1 MTNIANDTETAKRA
15 RAAAA
20 LLLEAGDRLIA
31 SPLSLPSQ
39 NYKVVLGVYSWWR
52 LVNRTSAAVLLL
64 LDNGYTA
71 PEVAPLM
78 RNVFNH
84 AYAINWLVDNG
95 EAAVDAVVSVGAD
108 ERESLQG
115 WLERTGWAIAAQYR
129 AEIDAHKAANPE
141 PVRDATAEAL
151 HKRLK
156 SELGNVSL
164 MLERYGSAD
173 IYPVYKHFSGL
184 SHTSVQTA
192 SAYLEQDANSGE
204 VQVRSTATD
213 LGYADVI
220 QLTIALLQAAH
231 VFSPLL
237 DGDPLRATVDQALTS
252 LGLESLDLVPTRTP

>member
-1 MTNIANDTETAKRA
+1 MTELTDDEKTAERA
-15 RAAAA
+15 RAAAS
-20 LLLEAGDRLIA
+20 LLLDAGDGLVA
-31 SPLSLPSQ
+31 SPLSFPVE

-52 LVNRTSAAVLLL
+52 LVNRTASAVLLL

-95 EAAVDAVVSVGAD
+95 EAAVDALISVGAD
-108 ERESLQG
+108 EREKLQG
-115 WLERTGWAIAAQYR
+115 WLDRTGWSIAAKYR
-129 AEIDAHKAANPE
+129 AEIDAYTAANPE
-141 PVRDATAEAL
+141 PARDAAAEAL

-156 SELGNVSL
+156 DELGNVAI

-173 IYPVYKHFSGL
+173 IYPVYKHLSGL
-184 SHTSVQTA
+184 SHTSIQTS
-192 SAYLEQDANSGE
+192 SAYLVQDDNSGN
-204 VQVRSTATD
+204 VQIRAVAVD

-220 QLTIALLQAAH
+220 QLAIALLQAAH

-237 DGDPLRATVDQALTS
+237 DGDPLRPAVDQALAK
-252 LGLESLDLVPTRTP
+252 LGLEGLQLVPTRTP